1 MRPIEIRGIRLTLA
15 IVWLVTGLLSLGI
28 YPQQDSLALLNCM
41 GLQGTPALTALYI
54 GATADITLG
63 VLTMFAPNKK
73 LWVIQALLIITYTLI
88 ISIWLTEFWLHPFG
102 PILKNLPILIL
113 LWLLYQHEGKSQ

>member
-1 MRPIEIRGIRLTLA
+1 MRTIEERAIRLTLA

-28 YPQQDSLALLNCM
+28 YPQQESLALLSRM
-41 GLQGTPALTALYI
+41 GLLGTPALAALYL

-63 VLTMFAPNKK
+63 VWTMLAPNKK
-73 LWVIQALLIITYTLI
+73 LWAIQALLIITYTLI

-102 PILKNLPILIL
+102 PILKNFPILML

>member
-15 IVWLVTGLLSLGI
+15 IVWLVTGVLSLGI
-28 YPQQDSLALLNCM
+28 YPQQESLALLSRM
-41 GLQGTPALTALYI
+41 GLQGTPALAALYL
-54 GATADITLG
+54 GAAADITLG
-63 VLTMFAPNKK
+63 VLTMVAPNKK
-73 LWVIQALLIITYTLI
+73 LWLIQALLIIIYTLI

-102 PILKNLPILIL
+102 PILKNLPILML